1 MIKRKR
7 SPTPECQEPGNDGQE
22 PESNEARRHN
32 LRKKPKT
39 SSPPQPAQ
47 EAKDEPQPQRTSAVV
62 DLSTSD
68 DQSMEEEDWPGLKE
82 AIAASLVMC
91 GEKRSRSQTP
101 V

>member
-1 MIKRKR
+1 ML
-7 SPTPECQEPGNDGQE
+7 TTETQAEVGDECQEPGNDGQE
-22 PESNEARRHN
+22 PESNEAQ
-32 LRKKPKT
+32 T
-39 SSPPQPAQ
+39 ISPPQPAQ

-91 GEKRSRSQTP
+91 GKKRSRSQTP